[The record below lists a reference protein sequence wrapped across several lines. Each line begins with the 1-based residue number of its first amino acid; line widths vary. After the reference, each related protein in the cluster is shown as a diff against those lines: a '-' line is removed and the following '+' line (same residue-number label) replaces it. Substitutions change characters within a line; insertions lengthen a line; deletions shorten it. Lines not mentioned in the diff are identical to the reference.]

1 MGHITQEELN
11 ENMLTLGVGRY
22 RSKVENAKSREA
34 EIETRYGQALMRTVL
49 PQYAEKL
56 SDWKK
61 DIIQY
66 PTPARYQI
74 EVQELSSKVIAFIAT
89 KSIIDSITKRRS
101 LSQVSIFLG
110 ARIEDEI
117 RCRFLLANNEAKG
130 KGILLGAK
138 KRKGLQAKVRHVR
151 SSMKNE
157 AKKGLMPEFKKWGV
171 RDKLNMGLNAI
182 ELFRHCTGL
191 IEYVYIL
198 ERAGRK
204 PTRFVAPTK
213 ELLEWIEN
221 YNEKRELVEPFW
233 LPTVETPEPWTNVW
247 AGGYPDDERLPPI
260 SFIKSTNMDY
270 LRSIQGPL
278 KEPMEA
284 VNLIQQTPWEI
295 NERVK
300 EVMEWSWDNN
310 VTIGDI
316 PNRKDEE
323 FPPVPKDFKTNKEA
337 NTNWRRSAAKIYDI
351 NLSTKSRRLL
361 TAKVLHLANKFAGN
375 RFFFPS
381 NVDWRGRVYNIPAF
395 LNVQNADP
403 SRGLLQFYR
412 EERVK
417 TEKDAEWLAIHGAN
431 TYGFDKVTL
440 EERVKWAKDYASEAE
455 RIADDPR
462 GHLTWKDADKPWQH
476 LAWCFEWAEFVR
488 NGMVKTKLP
497 CAQDATNNGLQLL
510 ACLTH
515 CEETAYSTNAAPTPF
530 PQDIYAV
537 IAACVVDKLK
547 KDAATGNA
555 VAQKWIDFGVDRKA
569 TKRPTMVYPY
579 GGTFYSCRAYVDE
592 WYQDRLRKDQVDNPF
607 GEGERYKVTGYLS
620 KFVWEAIH
628 DVFDRPTKCMKYL
641 QEVAKVLTRA
651 GKDVTWT
658 TPTNFPV
665 LQHYTKQV
673 SKSVSTQIAGEATW
687 VNFRDSTDELSLARA
702 KQGISPNFVHSID
715 ASILTK
721 TVIEANARGIWDFC
735 CIHDSFGTHSTRSQD
750 LADAI
755 RKSASEIFEVDLLA
769 ELDNSLR
776 RSNPELEFPELP
788 EYGTFDPTTV
798 KHSRYLFS

>member
-1 MGHITQEELN
+1 MGNLTQSTLN
-11 ENMLTLGVGRY
+11 EDMLTLGVGRY
-22 RSKVENAKSREA
+22 RSKVESAKGREA
-34 EIETRYGQALMRTVL
+34 EIETRYGQALMRSVL
-49 PQYAEKL
+49 PGYAEKIEE
-56 SDWKK
+56 WKNK
-61 DIIQY
+61 VVGY
-66 PTPARYQI
+66 KTPARYQTEI
-74 EVQELSSKVIAFIAT
+74 QELSSKVISFIAV

-101 LSQVSIFLG
+101 LAQVSIFLG
-110 ARIEDEI
+110 ARIEDEL
-117 RCRFLLANNEAKG
+117 RCRFLLKNNEAKG
-130 KGILLGAK
+130 QGILLGARR
-138 KRKGLQAKVRHVR
+138 RKGLKAKIRHVR
-151 SSMKNE
+151 SSMKHE
-157 AKKGLMPEFKKWGV
+157 VSKGLMPEFKRWGV

-182 ELFRHCTGL
+182 ELFRYCTGL

-247 AGGYPDDERLPPI
+247 TGGYPDDERLPSL

-270 LRSIQGPL
+270 LRSIGTL

-284 VNLIQQTPWEI
+284 VNIIQQTPWEI
-295 NERVK
+295 NAKVK
-300 EVMEWSWDNN
+300 SVMEWAWDNN

-337 NTNWRRSAAKIYDI
+337 NTNWRRAAAKIYDL

-361 TAKVLHLANKFAGN
+361 TAKVLHLANKFEGN

-417 TEKDAEWLAIHGAN
+417 KKEDAEWLAIHGAN

-440 EERVKWAKDYASEAE
+440 EERVEWAYSYAEEAQQ
-455 RIADDPR
+455 IADDPQ
-462 GHLTWKDADKPWQH
+462 GVLSWKDADKPWQH
-476 LAWCFEWAEFVR
+476 LAWCFEWAEFMR
-488 NGMVKTKLP
+488 NGVVKTKLP

-510 ACLTH
+510 SCLTH
-515 CEETAYSTNAAPTPF
+515 CEETAYATNAAPTPF

-537 IAACVVDKLK
+537 IASHVVDKLN
-547 KDAATGNA
+547 KDAATGNL
-555 VAQKWIDFGVDRKA
+555 VARKWIDFGVDRKA

-592 WYQDRLRKDQVDNPF
+592 WYQDRLRKNQEENPF
-607 GEGERYKVTGYLS
+607 SEQERYKVTGYLA
-620 KFVWEAIH
+620 KYVWEAIH
-628 DVFDRPTKCMKYL
+628 EVFDRPTKCMKYL

-651 GKDVTWT
+651 GKDVEWV
-658 TPTNFPV
+658 TPTGFPV
-665 LQHYTKQV
+665 LQHYTKQI

-715 ASILTK
+715 ASILTR
-721 TVIEANARGIWDFC
+721 TVIDANARGIWDFC
-735 CIHDSFGTHSTRSQD
+735 CIHDSFGTHSNKSQD

-755 RKSASEIFEVDLLA
+755 RKSASDIFSVDLLG

-776 RSNPELEFPELP
+776 HSNPELEFPELP

>member
-1 MGHITQEELN
+1 
-11 ENMLTLGVGRY
+11 MLTLGVGRY
-22 RSKVENAKSREA
+22 RSKVESAKGREA
-34 EIETRYGQALMRTVL
+34 EIETRYGQALMRSVL
-49 PQYAEKL
+49 PGYAEKIKE
-56 SDWKK
+56 WKNK
-61 DIIQY
+61 VIRY
-66 PTPARYQI
+66 KTPARYQTEI
-74 EVQELSSKVIAFIAT
+74 QELSSKVISFIAV

-101 LSQVSIFLG
+101 LAQVSIFLG
-110 ARIEDEI
+110 ARIEDEL
-117 RCRFLLANNEAKG
+117 RCRFLLKNNEAKG
-130 KGILLGAK
+130 QGILLGARR
-138 KRKGLQAKVRHVR
+138 RKGLKAKIRHVR
-151 SSMKNE
+151 SSMKHE
-157 AKKGLMPEFKKWGV
+157 VSKGLMPEFKRWGV

-182 ELFRHCTGL
+182 ELFRYCTGL

-247 AGGYPDDERLPPI
+247 TGGYPDDERLPSL

-270 LRSIQGPL
+270 LRSIGTL

-284 VNLIQQTPWEI
+284 VNIIQQTPWEI
-295 NERVK
+295 NAKVK
-300 EVMEWSWDNN
+300 SVMEWAWDNN

-337 NTNWRRSAAKIYDI
+337 NTNWRRAAAKIYDL

-361 TAKVLHLANKFAGN
+361 TAKVLHLANKFEGN

-417 TEKDAEWLAIHGAN
+417 KKEDAEWLAIHGAN

-440 EERVKWAKDYASEAE
+440 EERVEWAYSYAEEAQQ
-455 RIADDPR
+455 IADDPQ
-462 GHLTWKDADKPWQH
+462 GVLSWKDADKPWQH
-476 LAWCFEWAEFVR
+476 LAWCFEWAEFMR
-488 NGMVKTKLP
+488 NGVVKTKLP

-510 ACLTH
+510 SCLTH
-515 CEETAYSTNAAPTPF
+515 CEETAYATNAAPTPF

-537 IAACVVDKLK
+537 IASHVVDKLN
-547 KDAATGNA
+547 KDAATGNL
-555 VAQKWIDFGVDRKA
+555 VARKWIEFGVDRKA

-592 WYQDRLRKDQVDNPF
+592 WYQDRLRKNQEENPF
-607 GEGERYKVTGYLS
+607 SEQERYKVTGYLA
-620 KFVWEAIH
+620 KYVWEAIH
-628 DVFDRPTKCMKYL
+628 EVFDRPTKCMKYL

-651 GKDVTWT
+651 GKDVEWV
-658 TPTNFPV
+658 TPTGFPV
-665 LQHYTKQV
+665 LQHYTKQI

-715 ASILTK
+715 ASILTR
-721 TVIEANARGIWDFC
+721 TVIDANARGIWDFC
-735 CIHDSFGTHSTRSQD
+735 CIHDSFGTHSNKSQD

-755 RKSASEIFEVDLLA
+755 RKSASDIFSVDLLG

-776 RSNPELEFPELP
+776 HSNPELEFPELP

>member
-1 MGHITQEELN
+1 MGNLTQSTLN
-11 ENMLTLGVGRY
+11 EDMLTLGVGRY
-22 RSKVENAKSREA
+22 RSKVESAKGREA
-34 EIETRYGQALMRTVL
+34 EIETRYGQALMRSVL
-49 PQYAEKL
+49 PGYAEKIKE
-56 SDWKK
+56 WKNK
-61 DIIQY
+61 VIRY
-66 PTPARYQI
+66 KTPARYQTEI
-74 EVQELSSKVIAFIAT
+74 QELSSKVISFIAV

-101 LSQVSIFLG
+101 LAQVSIFLG
-110 ARIEDEI
+110 ARIEDEL
-117 RCRFLLANNEAKG
+117 RCRFLLKNNEAKG
-130 KGILLGAK
+130 QGILLGARR
-138 KRKGLQAKVRHVR
+138 RKGLKAKIRHVR
-151 SSMKNE
+151 SSMKHE
-157 AKKGLMPEFKKWGV
+157 VSKGLMPEFKRWGV

-182 ELFRHCTGL
+182 ELFRYCTGL

-247 AGGYPDDERLPPI
+247 TGGYPDDERLPSL

-270 LRSIQGPL
+270 LRSIGTL

-284 VNLIQQTPWEI
+284 VNIIQQTPWEI
-295 NERVK
+295 NAKVK
-300 EVMEWSWDNN
+300 SVMEWAWDNN

-337 NTNWRRSAAKIYDI
+337 NTNWRRAAAKIYDL

-361 TAKVLHLANKFAGN
+361 TAKVLHLANKFEGN

-417 TEKDAEWLAIHGAN
+417 KKEDAEWLAIHGAN

-440 EERVKWAKDYASEAE
+440 EERVEWAYSYAEEAQQ
-455 RIADDPR
+455 IADDPQ
-462 GHLTWKDADKPWQH
+462 GVLSWKDADKPWQH
-476 LAWCFEWAEFVR
+476 LAWCFEWAEFMR
-488 NGMVKTKLP
+488 NGVVKTKLP

-510 ACLTH
+510 SCLTH
-515 CEETAYSTNAAPTPF
+515 CEETAYATNAAPTPF

-537 IAACVVDKLK
+537 IASHVVDKLN
-547 KDAATGNA
+547 KDAATGNL
-555 VAQKWIDFGVDRKA
+555 VARKWIEFGVDRKA

-592 WYQDRLRKDQVDNPF
+592 WYQDRLRKNQEENPF
-607 GEGERYKVTGYLS
+607 SEQERYKVTGYLA
-620 KFVWEAIH
+620 KYVWEAIH
-628 DVFDRPTKCMKYL
+628 EVFDRPTKCMKYL

-651 GKDVTWT
+651 GKDVEWV
-658 TPTNFPV
+658 TPTGFPV
-665 LQHYTKQV
+665 LQHYTKQI

-715 ASILTK
+715 ASILTR
-721 TVIEANARGIWDFC
+721 TVIDANARGIWDFC
-735 CIHDSFGTHSTRSQD
+735 CIHDSFGTHSNKSQD

-755 RKSASEIFEVDLLA
+755 RKSASDIFSVDLLG

-776 RSNPELEFPELP
+776 HSNPELEFPELP